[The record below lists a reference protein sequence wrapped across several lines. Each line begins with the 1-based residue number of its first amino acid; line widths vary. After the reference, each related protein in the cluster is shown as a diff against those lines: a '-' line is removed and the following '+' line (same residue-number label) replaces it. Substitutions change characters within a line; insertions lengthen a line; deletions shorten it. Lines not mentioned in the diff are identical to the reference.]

1 MLRRDEIVQEFENR
15 NIPIDL
21 LIADEAHYM
30 RNSSTATYNLGE
42 KLTDSA
48 DAVLFLTATP
58 LHLGNQDL
66 YQLLHLLL
74 PGEYD
79 SLDFFQH
86 QIRPNQYINLAAKHL
101 AAGDYSTALTELR
114 KVEKLG
120 ASERFLRN
128 PFYHEVVE
136 ALKTQVSDREK
147 RIRLH
152 RDLIEL
158 NTLST
163 VFFFLRKREV
173 VNAAVRAPVA
183 VMIQLT
189 PQEREFY
196 LGVVRHVRLELQR
209 SGSTVHSFSIIARE
223 RMAAS
228 CLAAMR
234 EAFEE
239 AARLKHGIKAEIDTP
254 LFDTDPDE
262 DPVIIESVNELRRLS
277 LAIGKHDSKFD
288 QFRLTLNQALREGED
303 SKALVFS
310 FYRGTLNYLHR
321 RLVEAGYTVEV
332 IHGGVHISDRQTI
345 IERFRTDPDL
355 KVLLSSEVG
364 AEGLD
369 FQFCDILIN
378 YDLPWNPMQVEQR
391 IGRLDRFG
399 QKHKRIRIYNFF
411 IEDTIESRILQR
423 LFDRIDI
430 FRHAIGDLEDILGE
444 QIRVLSKRVLQRDLT
459 PEEEIRL
466 ADEAANQIVER
477 QRANEELEVKK
488 DELLGQDAIFNQQ
501 VNEAVSSGRTI
512 HADEVR
518 ALVETFLKAEFENV
532 DFIKDDEEA
541 TYTLDFT
548 PQLAAHLQD
557 FARSNP
563 NKRFTTSTR
572 FHAALAQ
579 QKRIALTFDNDLAR
593 ERNLL
598 ELVTHQHLLTV
609 AAMEYWSKKLHDGQV
624 PAVRLTVEGAHA
636 ESGDGYFF
644 IYAMDEHGLSSK
656 RTLYPIIVLD
666 NGEFAVHTS
675 STLLSQL
682 QTPPQHRNKL
692 DDDKRAMVNSEATAN
707 RWIAGQ
713 RDEIRFTSN
722 KRHKALLSIRE
733 ASIGESYAAKIRR
746 AEQMRQTVHEPR
758 IKRLYEGRINNLAAE
773 RDVKIRALRK
783 KETVTVSH
791 ALIAAGRVRLVP
803 VEHPVLEISP
813 TPQAIDVPV
822 LDPTPVITAS
832 INVTHA
838 ESSALNFDE
847 PLQSPEAPNDFEKMT
862 TVEGNVSLVDG
873 ITKFFRRIRGAK

>member
-1 MLRRDEIVQEFENR
+1 MQVRPDIQGRVIEVEAYAGGYQYLVLTSEGENWYAEEDLEILAEQAYRWEKRDEFLRDLLLAKMRHPIADTLYSYRASRTVFEPYQFRPVLKFLRNPEQRILIADEVGLGKTIEAAIIYLELKARTDISRVLVLCPARLKAKWIGELRNRFDEDFDDWDMTKLRRIFERQEQIGSVSFRAVASYEMLRRDEIVQEFENR

-163 VFFFLRKREV
+163 VFTRTRKREV

-321 RLVEAGYTVEV
+321 RLV
-332 IHGGVHISDRQTI
+332 
-345 IERFRTDPDL
+345 
-355 KVLLSSEVG
+355 
-364 AEGLD
+364 
-369 FQFCDILIN
+369 
-378 YDLPWNPMQVEQR
+378 
-391 IGRLDRFG
+391 
-399 QKHKRIRIYNFF
+399 
-411 IEDTIESRILQR
+411 
-423 LFDRIDI
+423 
-430 FRHAIGDLEDILGE
+430 
-444 QIRVLSKRVLQRDLT
+444 
-459 PEEEIRL
+459 
-466 ADEAANQIVER
+466 
-477 QRANEELEVKK
+477 
-488 DELLGQDAIFNQQ
+488 
-501 VNEAVSSGRTI
+501 
-512 HADEVR
+512 
-518 ALVETFLKAEFENV
+518 
-532 DFIKDDEEA
+532 
-541 TYTLDFT
+541 
-548 PQLAAHLQD
+548 
-557 FARSNP
+557 
-563 NKRFTTSTR
+563 
-572 FHAALAQ
+572 
-579 QKRIALTFDNDLAR
+579 
-593 ERNLL
+593 
-598 ELVTHQHLLTV
+598 
-609 AAMEYWSKKLHDGQV
+609 
-624 PAVRLTVEGAHA
+624 
-636 ESGDGYFF
+636 
-644 IYAMDEHGLSSK
+644 
-656 RTLYPIIVLD
+656 
-666 NGEFAVHTS
+666 
-675 STLLSQL
+675 
-682 QTPPQHRNKL
+682 
-692 DDDKRAMVNSEATAN
+692 
-707 RWIAGQ
+707 
-713 RDEIRFTSN
+713 
-722 KRHKALLSIRE
+722 
-733 ASIGESYAAKIRR
+733 
-746 AEQMRQTVHEPR
+746 
-758 IKRLYEGRINNLAAE
+758 
-773 RDVKIRALRK
+773 
-783 KETVTVSH
+783 
-791 ALIAAGRVRLVP
+791 
-803 VEHPVLEISP
+803 
-813 TPQAIDVPV
+813 
-822 LDPTPVITAS
+822 
-832 INVTHA
+832 
-838 ESSALNFDE
+838 
-847 PLQSPEAPNDFEKMT
+847 
-862 TVEGNVSLVDG
+862 
-873 ITKFFRRIRGAK
+873 